1 MSNPQNAA
9 PPDSLINLD
18 KGKEHWEG
26 IASDIDGMLGGIP
39 ALMPS
44 VSRVDLQGSRTFL
57 ARLGIGI
64 KSGRKIVP
72 RALEGG
78 AGIGRVTEGLL
89 LQVAEQVDVIEP
101 VAKFTTTLEG
111 KPGVGNIFNVGL
123 EGWQPA
129 NGVVYDLIWIQ
140 WCVGYVADKSLVQ
153 FLERCKSVLN
163 PDGGFIVVKENIS
176 TSGVD
181 TFDDVD
187 HSVTREDT
195 KFQALFKEV
204 GLRIIRTDMQR
215 GFPVVG
221 NRQLLPLKM
230 YALKPEPATT
240 T

>member
-1 MSNPQNAA
+1 MIPHWQN
-9 PPDSLINLD
+9 
-18 KGKEHWEG
+18 
-26 IASDIDGMLGGIP
+26 
-39 ALMPS
+39 
-44 VSRVDLQGSRTFL
+44 R
-57 ARLGIGI
+57 
-64 KSGRKIVP
+64 
-72 RALEGG
+72 
-78 AGIGRVTEGLL
+78 IGRVTEGLL

-111 KPGVGNIFNVGL
+111 KPGVGNISNVGL

-187 HSVTREDT
+187 HSVTRY
-195 KFQALFKEV
+195 V
-204 GLRIIRTDMQR
+204 C
-215 GFPVVG
+215 
-221 NRQLLPLKM
+221 LPAM
-230 YALKPEPATT
+230 D
-240 T
+240 